1 MTEPTTASL
10 ISRRTLL
17 QGGAAAAATA
27 AGLTLAA
34 RATGQSRPAGIANVL
49 VSHDRYG
56 VHVGPSLAANP
67 RHPEQLLV
75 ACQAAPT
82 GNPNVIATF
91 LSLDAGATWS
101 NGGRLPHPA
110 DRPPAGDDVTVA
122 FDPHGRGYVAATAT
136 GSTNAERTMYTWR
149 TDDGGRS
156 FSSPVILVTG
166 AGGQYFDQPWIAAG
180 AGQTASAGNVYVVWA
195 SNGREGGDSVSIR
208 RSTDGG
214 QSFEPARTIL
224 NAHRNTTQSAT
235 PKVVASANGLV
246 CVVADEMSSWD
257 PSGDLVGQAV
267 AVCSTDGGNSF
278 GAPVRLGWESI
289 DISLPGNVLAN
300 SGVMVAAAPRGDALY
315 AAFVRHQRRANHA
328 DIIVRGSY
336 DRGRT
341 WSNPVSATPRDSV
354 VYFQPN
360 LAVDE
365 AGRVAISAFALA
377 HGRVSEVLLLSRP
390 HQLSFGAPLEVTT
403 APFDPHSQTMTGPKH
418 GAWWIGDYQGITASA
433 GAFHLV
439 WNDTRTGKM
448 DLFAATV
455 RP

>member
-1 MTEPTTASL
+1 MIGSPLVPDERGVERIASGGGGDHHARVGEDVTGQTDVYRLPTEPDRCAEAVPPVGRADGHGLPDQVSGWIPGGHL
-10 ISRRTLL
+10 VGDDAHQAVCCGNDFRGRALRRIAVGVQDRARRLEAL
-17 QGGAAAAATA
+17 SAVGGASNRHAVTA
-27 AGLTLAA
+27 LPPVAG
-34 RATGQSRPAGIANVL
+34 P
-49 VSHDRYG
+49 D
-56 VHVGPSLAANP
+56 HV
-67 RHPEQLLV
+67 
-75 ACQAAPT
+75 
-82 GNPNVIATF
+82 
-91 LSLDAGATWS
+91 D
-101 NGGRLPHPA
+101 
-110 DRPPAGDDVTVA
+110 
-122 FDPHGRGYVAATAT
+122 
-136 GSTNAERTMYTWR
+136 
-149 TDDGGRS
+149 
-156 FSSPVILVTG
+156 
-166 AGGQYFDQPWIAAG
+166 
-180 AGQTASAGNVYVVWA
+180 
-195 SNGREGGDSVSIR
+195 
-208 RSTDGG
+208 
-214 QSFEPARTIL
+214 
-224 NAHRNTTQSAT
+224 
-235 PKVVASANGLV
+235 VASANGLV

-289 DISLPGNVLAN
+289 DISLPGDILAN

-315 AAFVRHQRRANHA
+315 AAFVRHQRGANHA